1 MEKKENVKNILENRN
16 HNKVDFAIKQILK
29 LYVCMYI
36 RTDVIIIIIC
46 MIVILSIKAI
56 KI

>member
-46 MIVILSIKAI
+46 MITLFYRLKL
-56 KI
+56 